1 MAGQAYDYVITG
13 AGPAGCVLATRL
25 SEDPK
30 VKVLLL
36 EAGPE
41 DKDPY
46 IHWPV
51 GFYKMTSGTR
61 NSWGY
66 ETVPLAHLDGR
77 RMWYPQGRVLGGGG
91 SINAQVFTR
100 GNAKDYDAWAEE
112 EGCTGWSYREILPYF
127 RRAEDNERFS
137 NAWHGTGG
145 PLGVS
150 DLISPHA
157 MSKTFVRAAQE
168 AGLPYNPDFNGERQE
183 GCGLYQVSQR
193 NGRRSSAAVAYL
205 RPAMARPNLTVR
217 TNAQATRI
225 VIENGRATGVDYVE
239 SGQPQHA
246 RAEREVLVT
255 SGAVGSPKLLLLSG
269 IGPADELSAHGIE
282 PVHDLPGVGR
292 NFQDHVDV
300 YVISELNGPH
310 SYNKHTRPHRQLWCA
325 AQYYLFGSGPI
336 TSNLAEAGGFWFV
349 DQAARSPDI
358 QFHFLPGSGL
368 EAGVEQLGEHGCTL
382 NSCFLRPKSRGTVKL
397 ASADPLAPPLID
409 PNYFAEEYD
418 RKISI
423 GGFRLAREIM
433 AQPAFRPFLTAERLP
448 GPEVQSDAELMAYAR
463 RHGKTD
469 YHPVGSC
476 KMGIDALAV
485 VDPELRVHGLA
496 GLRVCNSSIMPQ
508 LVSSNTNAPT
518 IMIGEK
524 AADLVRGIL
533 AVPQPAAELR
543 EAGLTVTK
551 ASRNSPTAWSA
562 PHARQSYRAINGG
575 IHGAYQLRQ
584 TSCERSVRARR
595 GAGGCGGLFRAHRH
609 LAGVLEPA
617 GRASTRHRRPWPRS
631 SPRRRTA

>member
-1 MAGQAYDYVITG
+1 VAGQAYDYVIAG

-25 SEDPK
+25 SADPS
-30 VKVLLL
+30 VEVLLL

-51 GFYKMTSGTR
+51 GFYKMTSGTK

-112 EGCTGWSYREILPYF
+112 GCAGWSYREILPYF

-137 NAWHGTGG
+137 NTYHGTGG
-145 PLGVS
+145 PIGVS

-157 MSKTFVRAAQE
+157 MSKVFVRAAQE

-183 GCGLYQVSQR
+183 GCGLYQVTQR
-193 NGRRSSAAVAYL
+193 NGRRCSAAVAYL
-205 RPAMARPNLTVR
+205 RPAMTRRNLTVR
-217 TNAQATRI
+217 TGAQATRI
-225 VIENGRATGVDYVE
+225 VIERGRAVGVDYVQGTGE
-239 SGQPQHA
+239 PQRA
-246 RAEREVLVT
+246 RAEREVLIT
-255 SGAVGSPKLLLLSG
+255 AGAVGSPKLLLLSG
-269 IGPADELSAHGIE
+269 IGPADELRPLGIE

-310 SYNKHTRPHRQLWCA
+310 SYNRHTRPHRQLWCA
-325 AQYYLFGSGPI
+325 AQYYLFGCGPI

-349 DQAARSPDI
+349 DEAARSPDI

-368 EAGVEQLGEHGCTL
+368 EAGVKALGEHGCTL
-382 NSCFLRPKSRGTVKL
+382 NSCFLRPRSRGTVKL
-397 ASADPLAPPLID
+397 ASADPFAAPLID

-418 RKISI
+418 RRISI

-433 AQPAFRPFLTAERLP
+433 AQPAFRPFLRAERLP

-463 RHGKTD
+463 QHGKTD

-476 KMGIDALAV
+476 KMGIDPMAV
-485 VDPELRVHGLA
+485 VDPELRVHGVA
-496 GLRVCNSSIMPQ
+496 GLRVCDSSIMPQ

-524 AADLVRGIL
+524 AADLVGGVA
-533 AVPQPAAELR
+533 AVPEPAVA
-543 EAGLTVTK
+543 
-551 ASRNSPTAWSA
+551 
-562 PHARQSYRAINGG
+562 
-575 IHGAYQLRQ
+575 LRQ
-584 TSCERSVRARR
+584 AV
-595 GAGGCGGLFRAHRH
+595 
-609 LAGVLEPA
+609 
-617 GRASTRHRRPWPRS
+617 
-631 SPRRRTA
+631 

>member
-1 MAGQAYDYVITG
+1 VAGEAYDYVITG

-25 SEDPK
+25 SADPS
-30 VKVLLL
+30 VRVLLL

-77 RMWYPQGRVLGGGG
+77 RMWFPQGRVLGGGG

-100 GNAKDYDAWAEE
+100 GHARDYDAWAGE

-193 NGRRSSAAVAYL
+193 HGRRSSAAVAYL
-205 RPAMARPNLTVR
+205 RPAMARPNLVVR
-217 TNAQATRI
+217 TGAQATRI
-225 VIENGRATGVDYVE
+225 VIEHGRAVGVDYVE
-239 SGQPQHA
+239 GQSEPQHA
-246 RAEREVLVT
+246 RAEREVLIT

-269 IGPADELSAHGIE
+269 IGPADELREHGIE

-292 NFQDHVDV
+292 NFQDHIDV

-310 SYNKHTRPHRQLWCA
+310 SYNRHTRPHRQLWCA

-368 EAGVEQLGEHGCTL
+368 EAGVKQLGEHGCTL
-382 NSCFLRPKSRGTVKL
+382 NSCFLRPQSRGTVKL
-397 ASADPLAPPLID
+397 ASADPFAPPLID

-433 AQPAFRPFLTAERLP
+433 AQAAFRPFLRAERLP

-469 YHPVGSC
+469 YHPVGAC
-476 KMGIDALAV
+476 KMGTDALAV
-485 VDPELRVHGLA
+485 VDSELRVHGLA
-496 GLRVCNSSIMPQ
+496 GLRVCDSSIMPQ

-524 AADLVRGIL
+524 ASDLVRGIL
-533 AVPQPAAELR
+533 ALPEPAAELR
-543 EAGLTVTK
+543 QAV
-551 ASRNSPTAWSA
+551 
-562 PHARQSYRAINGG
+562 
-575 IHGAYQLRQ
+575 
-584 TSCERSVRARR
+584 
-595 GAGGCGGLFRAHRH
+595 
-609 LAGVLEPA
+609 
-617 GRASTRHRRPWPRS
+617 
-631 SPRRRTA
+631 

>member
-100 GNAKDYDAWAEE
+100 GHAKDYDAWAEE

-193 NGRRSSAAVAYL
+193 NGRRCSAAVAYL
-205 RPAMARPNLTVR
+205 RPAMARPNLAVR

-225 VIENGRATGVDYVE
+225 VIENGRAAGVDFVE
-239 SGQPQHA
+239 RRAAAACA
-246 RAEREVLVT
+246 RRAR
-255 SGAVGSPKLLLLSG
+255 GAGHLG
-269 IGPADELSAHGIE
+269 CC
-282 PVHDLPGVGR
+282 R
-292 NFQDHVDV
+292 
-300 YVISELNGPH
+300 
-310 SYNKHTRPHRQLWCA
+310 
-325 AQYYLFGSGPI
+325 
-336 TSNLAEAGGFWFV
+336 LAEA
-349 DQAARSPDI
+349 
-358 QFHFLPGSGL
+358 
-368 EAGVEQLGEHGCTL
+368 
-382 NSCFLRPKSRGTVKL
+382 
-397 ASADPLAPPLID
+397 
-409 PNYFAEEYD
+409 
-418 RKISI
+418 
-423 GGFRLAREIM
+423 
-433 AQPAFRPFLTAERLP
+433 
-448 GPEVQSDAELMAYAR
+448 
-463 RHGKTD
+463 
-469 YHPVGSC
+469 
-476 KMGIDALAV
+476 
-485 VDPELRVHGLA
+485 
-496 GLRVCNSSIMPQ
+496 
-508 LVSSNTNAPT
+508 
-518 IMIGEK
+518 
-524 AADLVRGIL
+524 
-533 AVPQPAAELR
+533 PAAVGHR
-543 EAGLTVTK
+543 
-551 ASRNSPTAWSA
+551 P
-562 PHARQSYRAINGG
+562 GG
-575 IHGAYQLRQ
+575 RVAL
-584 TSCERSVRARR
+584 
-595 GAGGCGGLFRAHRH
+595 
-609 LAGVLEPA
+609 
-617 GRASTRHRRPWPRS
+617 
-631 SPRRRTA
+631 RTASSRCTS

>member
-1 MAGQAYDYVITG
+1 VAGQAYDYVIAG

-25 SEDPK
+25 SADPS

-51 GFYKMTSGTR
+51 GFYKMTSGTK

-91 SINAQVFTR
+91 SINAQVFTH

-112 EGCTGWSYREILPYF
+112 GCAGWSYREILPYF

-137 NAWHGTGG
+137 NAYHGTGG
-145 PLGVS
+145 PIGVS
-150 DLISPHA
+150 DLISPHT
-157 MSKTFVRAAQE
+157 MSKVFVRAAQE

-183 GCGLYQVSQR
+183 GCGLYQVTQR
-193 NGRRSSAAVAYL
+193 NGRRCSAAVAYL
-205 RPAMARPNLTVR
+205 RPAMARPNLTVC
-217 TNAQATRI
+217 TGAQAIRI
-225 VIENGRATGVDYVE
+225 VIERGRAVGVDYVQGKSE
-239 SGQPQHA
+239 PQHA

-269 IGPADELSAHGIE
+269 IGPADELRPLGIE

-310 SYNKHTRPHRQLWCA
+310 SYNRHTRPHRQLWCA
-325 AQYYLFGSGPI
+325 AQYYLFGCGPI
-336 TSNLAEAGGFWFV
+336 TSNLAEAGGFGFV

-368 EAGVEQLGEHGCTL
+368 EAGVKALGEHGCTL
-382 NSCFLRPKSRGTVKL
+382 NSCFLRPRSRGTVKL
-397 ASADPLAPPLID
+397 ASADPLAAPLID

-418 RKISI
+418 RRISI

-433 AQPAFRPFLTAERLP
+433 AQPAFRAFLRAERLP
-448 GPEVQSDAELMAYAR
+448 GPEVKSDAEVMAYAR
-463 RHGKTD
+463 QHGKTD

-476 KMGIDALAV
+476 KMGIDPMAV

-496 GLRVCNSSIMPQ
+496 GLRVCDSSIMPQ

-524 AADLVRGIL
+524 AADLVGGIA
-533 AVPQPAAELR
+533 AVPEPAVA
-543 EAGLTVTK
+543 
-551 ASRNSPTAWSA
+551 
-562 PHARQSYRAINGG
+562 
-575 IHGAYQLRQ
+575 LRQ
-584 TSCERSVRARR
+584 AV
-595 GAGGCGGLFRAHRH
+595 
-609 LAGVLEPA
+609 
-617 GRASTRHRRPWPRS
+617 
-631 SPRRRTA
+631 